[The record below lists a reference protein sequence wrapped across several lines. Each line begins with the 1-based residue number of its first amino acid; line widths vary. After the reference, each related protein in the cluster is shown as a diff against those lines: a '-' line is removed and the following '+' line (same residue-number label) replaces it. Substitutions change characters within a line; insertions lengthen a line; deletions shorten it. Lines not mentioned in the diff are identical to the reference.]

1 MKKMKGV
8 VAAMAY
14 SPYAMYVDQRMRFKH
29 LSLMQDFEDLH
40 MKFEGE
46 ALCFQETDAMIK
58 KLQKRA
64 KIDPVGRSWVF
75 EEEAHVLDAKPFIKH
90 QQELWAATEYGG

>member
-40 MKFEGE
+40 M
-46 ALCFQETDAMIK
+46 ETDAMIK